1 MNGSPASGESKD
13 TNIELAKAYIR
24 YMTFKEDAD
33 FWAFED
39 MDDMTRQDPPRAW
52 QMILNILSE
61 APDAHILCCV
71 ASGPLEDLLNYNGG
85 EYVDKVTL
93 ESKTNSRLAYAVSK
107 AILDNSML
115 AKIGALKVWDNNDV
129 EDLFKKSH

>member
-52 QMILNILSE
+52 QMM
-61 APDAHILCCV
+61 HILKQTSHPFSSIWPPVRFNSAGCSLNS
-71 ASGPLEDLLNYNGG
+71 ATHSHESG
-85 EYVDKVTL
+85 
-93 ESKTNSRLAYAVSK
+93 RLTTVVS
-107 AILDNSML
+107 
-115 AKIGALKVWDNNDV
+115 
-129 EDLFKKSH
+129 